1 MDVLQFKISNEITI
15 VKIVGSFLK
24 FISLS
29 RQYLVN
35 RVRFQKYHG
44 KIFFSVE
51 RIVLRLYA
59 PTRYSSCL
67 FVRMVHRSKGNTA
80 LSYCCWRLR

>member
-1 MDVLQFKISNEITI
+1 MDVL
-15 VKIVGSFLK
+15 KIVGSFLK

-29 RQYLVN
+29 CKYLVN
-35 RVRFQKYHG
+35 GVRFQKYHG
-44 KIFFSVE
+44 KNLFSIE
-51 RIVLRLYA
+51 RVVLRVYA
-59 PTRYSSCL
+59 SAGCNSCL